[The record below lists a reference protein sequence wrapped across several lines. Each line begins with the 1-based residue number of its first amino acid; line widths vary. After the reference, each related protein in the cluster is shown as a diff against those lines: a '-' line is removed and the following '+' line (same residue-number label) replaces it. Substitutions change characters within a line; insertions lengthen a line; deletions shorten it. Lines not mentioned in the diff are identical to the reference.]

1 MSRINGIVIEEHM
14 IKSVHDSI
22 DMLDGVFFFGEA
34 LAKSWAM
41 YLDLLRVVH
50 PPKETDGIVE
60 FIKIHDEYSKVF
72 NKWFQHEFK
81 YQTTDLIL
89 DTIAANIEGAA
100 VEELYAYWQSQEE
113 AI

>member
-1 MSRINGIVIEEHM
+1 MARINGIVIEEHL

-22 DMLDGVFFFGEA
+22 NMLDDIFYFGEA

-41 YLDLLRVVH
+41 YLDLLRVAH
-50 PPKETDGIVE
+50 PPKETDGVVE
-60 FIKIHDEYSKVF
+60 FIKIHDKYSKEF
-72 NKWFQHEFK
+72 NQWFIQEFK

-100 VEELYAYWQSQEE
+100 VEELYAYWQLQEG
-113 AI
+113 AK